1 MPAQTVN
8 EDASPVLPRMVAE
21 VLVRRLSAPEVAERA
36 KQDGL
41 SGAVADMTIKI
52 CGCRPTATT
61 PVASRPASGTAAR

>member
-8 EDASPVLPRMVAE
+8 DDASPVLPRMVAE

-41 SGAVADMTIKI
+41 SGAGADMTNQT
-52 CGCRPTATT
+52 CGCRPAATT
-61 PVASRPASGTAAR
+61 PVAPRAASGTAAR

>member
-8 EDASPVLPRMVAE
+8 DDASPVLPRMVAE
-21 VLVRRLSAPEVAERA
+21 VLVQRLSAPEVAERA

-52 CGCRPTATT
+52 CGCQRTSAAPAA
-61 PVASRPASGTAAR
+61 PRAASGPAAR